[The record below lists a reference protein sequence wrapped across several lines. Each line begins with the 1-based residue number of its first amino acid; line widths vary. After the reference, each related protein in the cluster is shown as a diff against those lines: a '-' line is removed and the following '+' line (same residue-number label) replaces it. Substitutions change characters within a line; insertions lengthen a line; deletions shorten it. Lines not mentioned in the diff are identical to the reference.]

1 MPAPLPFTAR
11 SAPLTLNRA
20 WRAAW
25 LLLASSAALAQ
36 GSSAGLSLSLSSE
49 RFNDATRLSQMGRE
63 GAPALQPRAGDNLAY
78 EENEVRLAWDQGP
91 WRLSALG
98 RQSASIVAGASGLQ
112 LAQGL
117 IERRKPGQDQ
127 DYRVDLS
134 YRGFSGLG
142 LALAR
147 RWGEAG
153 LGSQGWQGQLELQA
167 LQLRRL
173 RETEIHG
180 TARYQTSSQSYAFDL
195 QGLRVQDT
203 LRFPFQQDHPR
214 QGWGLLAQAELGWC
228 QAGALPWCL
237 SLRGENLGQL
247 RWRQMPQEWLQL
259 STQTQSYDE
268 DGYLIYKP
276 MLSGRYSQTAYRQ
289 QARQRWTL
297 QAQGETD
304 WGRAQ
309 LRLIRL
315 QGYGPLLPE
324 LGMDWTAANEGWSQ
338 SLGLQRWG
346 LHWATHER
354 RLSLRL
360 QGTHWQMA
368 LGGDRPGAGARAREV
383 SLAWHQPF

>member
-1 MPAPLPFTAR
+1 ML
-11 SAPLTLNRA
+11 
-20 WRAAW
+20 AAW
-25 LLLASSAALAQ
+25 LAAASSAALAQ
-36 GSSAGLSLSLSSE
+36 GLSLSLSSQ
-49 RFNDATRLSQMGRE
+49 RFNDATRLSQLGRD
-63 GAPALQPRAGDNLAY
+63 GAPDLSPRAGENLAY

-112 LAQGL
+112 LAQAL

-153 LGSQGWQGQLELQA
+153 LGSQGWHGQLELQA

-173 RETEIHG
+173 RETEIQG
-180 TARYQTSSQSYAFDL
+180 TARYQTATQSYAFDL

-276 MLSGRYSQTAYRQ
+276 QLNGRYSQTAYRQ

-297 QAQGETD
+297 QAQGETG

-309 LRLIRL
+309 LRLNRL
-315 QGYGPLLPE
+315 QGYGQLLPE
-324 LGMDWTAANEGWSQ
+324 LGMDWAAASEGWSH

-360 QGTHWQMA
+360 QGAHWQLA
-368 LGGDRPGAGARAREV
+368 LGGDRPGASARAREL
-383 SLAWHQPF
+383 SMAWQQPF

>member
-1 MPAPLPFTAR
+1 MPHPHHLTAGQQARLALRR
-11 SAPLTLNRA
+11 SLL
-20 WRAAW
+20 AAW
-25 LLLASSAALAQ
+25 LAAAGTAALAQ
-36 GSSAGLSLSLSSE
+36 GLSLSLSSQ
-49 RFNDATRLSQMGRE
+49 RFNDATRLSQLGRD
-63 GAPALQPRAGDNLAY
+63 GPPDLSPRAGQNLAY

-112 LAQGL
+112 LAQAL
-117 IERRKPGQDQ
+117 IERRTPSQDQ

-147 RWGEAG
+147 RWGEAS
-153 LGSQGWQGQLELQA
+153 LGHEGWHGQLELQA

-180 TARYQTSSQSYAFDL
+180 TARYQTATQSYAFEL
-195 QGLRVQDT
+195 EGLRVQDT

-214 QGWGLLAQAELGWC
+214 QGWGLLAKAELGWC

-237 SLRGENLGQL
+237 SLSGENLGQL

-276 MLSGRYSQTAYRQ
+276 MLNGRYSQTAYRQ

-297 QAQGETD
+297 QAQGETA

-309 LRLIRL
+309 LRLSRL
-315 QGYGPLLPE
+315 QGYGQLLPE
-324 LGMDWTAANEGWSQ
+324 LGMDWAVNQQGWSQ
-338 SLGLQRWG
+338 TLGLQRWG

-360 QGTHWQMA
+360 QAEHWQLT